1 MKMPI
6 DIPPVKKA
14 LGIAVVAVVAVAIFE
29 GTGIGAPARE
39 FVGAVTSQIK
49 SIFGKLSGN

>member
-29 GTGIGAPARE
+29 GVGVGAPARE